1 MNNKIRDTQILSDL
15 IAICVD
21 GSTQY
26 RNAATETDD
35 AELEQEFR
43 KLAEVRDALVRALTA
58 QLENLGGKP
67 GSGGTAAGTL
77 EKAYTE
83 MLAAAGVAPTEAAM
97 PSLRRVEQRTL
108 EAFREASDKV
118 DVGALELLLRDKTTF
133 VEATREHL
141 SSLDDEIS

>member
-26 RNAATETDD
+26 RNAAAETDD
-35 AELEQEFR
+35 AELKQEFR

-133 VEATREHL
+133 VEATQEHL
-141 SSLDDEIS
+141 SSLDEEIS